1 MAFTSVTLLKRVKRE
16 NPPLQKE
23 LQELQYSHFEKRKLH
38 FCFALK
44 KQVICTKNQRANS
57 QPWKIPKHQHQLS
70 FWNLPTCKYIACG
83 ILPDRLHA
91 RQLLPAGLGMQMICM
106 SGLNRP
112 CLLSWAWWSPRYMQ
126 NGLCTAKNWLL
137 HCPKIC
143 HKMFCISLNA
153 LIIYKEHYCSVKN
166 C

>member
-1 MAFTSVTLLKRVKRE
+1 MAFTSVTLLKRVTRE

-70 FWNLPTCKYIACG
+70 FWNLPTCKSKLVEFCLIDCMPDSCCLQGLECKWFACQASTG
-83 ILPDRLHA
+83 PACWAGPDDLPD
-91 RQLLPAGLGMQMICM
+91 ICKM
-106 SGLNRP
+106 AFAL
-112 CLLSWAWWSPRYMQ
+112 
-126 NGLCTAKNWLL
+126 
-137 HCPKIC
+137 PKIGSC
-143 HKMFCISLNA
+143 TVQKFA
-153 LIIYKEHYCSVKN
+153 TKCSAFH
-166 C
+166 